1 MALLSLRKIMA
12 TFHIGDSSHSSY
24 KWNPPAAI
32 SVHQKITV
40 QLIFQRPTLATSPT
54 FTYSVEGS
62 KA

>member
-1 MALLSLRKIMA
+1 MA